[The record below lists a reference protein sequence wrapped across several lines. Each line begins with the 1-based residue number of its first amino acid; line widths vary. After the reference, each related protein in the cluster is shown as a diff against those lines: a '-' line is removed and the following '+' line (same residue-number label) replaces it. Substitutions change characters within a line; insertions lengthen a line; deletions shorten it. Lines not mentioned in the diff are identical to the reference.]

1 MTRNDKDI
9 IDKLKLELSRID
21 REIDLVQK
29 DLDRLNGRKKQIMEQ
44 MAEHSDEQ
52 YEEDMLSL
60 VYEQRK
66 KQK

>member
-21 REIDLVQK
+21 RDIDLAQK
-29 DLDRLNGRKKQIMEQ
+29 ELDRLNGRKKQIMDQ

>member
-21 REIDLVQK
+21 REIDLAQK